1 MCWPA
6 LSALPCARAPQLY
19 PHKEYV
25 ITGEP
30 GLTDDRVWSHNA
42 GRRESFCPGAIIRLT
57 TASSSVFGHC
67 QNFLQVSSSLCHR
80 LPFCFFMFWPSS
92 LPDVPGYMPLLSVVQ
107 GTKTITRKEAR
118 RGEKGED
125 ESVNLQLAGRYISTG
140 WFCDI
145 QDDLECPV
153 FLLLMFEN
161 ACGTIM
167 IGYYVGFREGE
178 FFYGVVLVFGATSKP
193 RVPRLWIVSSDCPLS
208 LSGPITPEQWTHKQW
223 HYVFFKH
230 LSLASLW
237 KYIEFPPWQS
247 FTSRDKRSSCKET
260 LQLQGLKKG
269 LKWHWAVSGFY

>member
-107 GTKTITRKEAR
+107 GTKTITRKGEEGGKR
-118 RGEKGED
+118 RRWKCKFTA
-125 ESVNLQLAGRYISTG
+125 SRTLYKHWVVLWHSR
-140 WFCDI
+140 WFGMSCFPATNVWKCLWNNNDRI
-145 QDDLECPV
+145 LCGFSRRRV
-153 FLLLMFEN
+153 LLR
-161 ACGTIM
+161 CS
-167 IGYYVGFREGE
+167 VGFRCYVQTQSSQALDSFLWLSTQPIRPNYPWAVNTQTVTLC
-178 FFYGVVLVFGATSKP
+178 FFQT
-193 RVPRLWIVSSDCPLS
+193 
-208 LSGPITPEQWTHKQW
+208 
-223 HYVFFKH
+223 
-230 LSLASLW
+230 
-237 KYIEFPPWQS
+237 S
-247 FTSRDKRSSCKET
+247 FT
-260 LQLQGLKKG
+260 GLPVEIYR
-269 LKWHWAVSGFY
+269 VSPLAEFHLTW